1 MVWFQE
7 IEIQNNIQ
15 LLKEILSRV
24 ICSECLCNFTSINLE
39 DSQLTCSDDGMTVIF
54 TTTVA
59 YSSDSGDITATD
71 MINTLQSW
79 AAMNGA
85 VKLTG
90 VAASVSQIYISSCEI
105 STNTTSFNISTSYY
119 SLSTSSSFNAVA
131 AGTFTGGLIAGI
143 ILAISVIIVYW

>member
-1 MVWFQE
+1 M
-7 IEIQNNIQ
+7 
-15 LLKEILSRV
+15 
-24 ICSECLCNFTSINLE
+24 E